1 MAKFLLFLLTLA
13 LFAASNSKH
22 GAVAAATAEDSDLLQ
37 RQENMAE
44 VIRVSTSPAAVAA
57 ADPATMHRLGEF
69 MKRELG
75 PFGIVFNVIDKM
87 PENNVAE
94 VRSKAEALDA
104 AEELLIRHHRELILS
119 NDKVGDACKQSGRC
133 PSSS

>member
-57 ADPATMHRLGEF
+57 ADPATSG
-69 MKRELG
+69 G
-75 PFGIVFNVIDKM
+75 PRNL
-87 PENNVAE
+87 
-94 VRSKAEALDA
+94 SKPGRARRQLK
-104 AEELLIRHHRELILS
+104 IFS
-119 NDKVGDACKQSGRC
+119 NK
-133 PSSS
+133 